1 MKKLSLL
8 VLPFALLLAG
18 CSGGGSTANSSSR
31 STQPESSVAS
41 QTDRVGESPMATT
54 NTATTSNQGSGSG
67 YGSGHGNGGAGG
79 GGGRDER
86 PTDFKTTSTLAQA
99 ERSQAQTTRKV
110 IRNAEIGLEAE
121 TPDETQKRIAD
132 IAESKG
138 GFVVESQQTSS
149 DARQTTRDLV
159 NITIRV
165 PAENFQSA
173 IDEIKQS
180 PGRVV
185 SESVKGQ
192 DVTEEF
198 IDIEAQIKAKK
209 ALEAQFMEIMKRA
222 NTVEDALDVQRQLA
236 DVRGEIE
243 RIEGRL
249 RFLEN
254 QSALSTIKVRIQ
266 TPAAIA
272 SNTTGFS
279 YRLTESFGDG
289 IDIALN
295 FVLGLVTLVIGIL
308 PFALFIGLPGFLIGK
323 RIWRRQKQPMSVSD
337 IAKEEIKTE

>member
-8 VLPFALLLAG
+8 VLPFALSLFGCGGDRSAQNANAAPGAPYDAVAG
-18 CSGGGSTANSSSR
+18 QSEIARTA
-31 STQPESSVAS
+31 PVAMS
-41 QTDRVGESPMATT
+41 
-54 NTATTSNQGSGSG
+54 NTAGTSNL
-67 YGSGHGNGGAGG
+67 GGGG
-79 GGGRDER
+79 GGGRQEDQR
-86 PTDFKTTSTLAQA
+86 SSLVKTSASLSQA
-99 ERSQAQTTRKV
+99 EQTQAQTGRKI
-110 IRNAEIGLEAE
+110 IRNAELSLEAE
-121 TPDETQKRIAD
+121 SPEETQRRIAG
-132 IAESKG
+132 IAESKR
-138 GFVVESQQTSS
+138 GFVVESQQSSS
-149 DARQTTRDLV
+149 DARRTTRDVV
-159 NITIRV
+159 NMTIRV
-165 PAENFQSA
+165 PADQFQA
-173 IDEIKQS
+173 TLDEIRQAA
-180 PGRVV
+180 GRVV
-185 SESVKGQ
+185 TETVKGQ

-254 QSALSTIKVRIQ
+254 QSALSTIKVRIE
-266 TPAAIA
+266 TPTAIS

-289 IDIALN
+289 LDIALN

-323 RIWRRQKQPMSVSD
+323 RLWRRQRQPMSVRD